1 VCCYAMVS
9 ICLLLVFAAVGNIML
24 ILQDNQMGYVQDLCQ
39 ETPELS
45 ELSILNFKKYS
56 DEAVIIK
63 LKPLVETIDSAIVQ
77 NINNY
82 MCS

>member
-1 VCCYAMVS
+1 
-9 ICLLLVFAAVGNIML
+9 
-24 ILQDNQMGYVQDLCQ
+24 MGYVQDLCQ

-45 ELSILNFKKYS
+45 ELSIQNFKKYS